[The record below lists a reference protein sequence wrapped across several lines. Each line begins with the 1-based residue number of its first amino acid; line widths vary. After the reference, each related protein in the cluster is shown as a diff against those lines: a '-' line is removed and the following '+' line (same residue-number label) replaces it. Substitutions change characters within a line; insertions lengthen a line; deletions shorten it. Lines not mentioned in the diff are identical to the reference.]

1 LAPDALEGTIP
12 PLVTPFDE
20 GGGLD
25 LKAFEANLD
34 SYAAEDLQG
43 YLVLGSNGEA
53 ATLEEGEKLA
63 LVRSARPRVAK
74 RLLLVGT
81 GLEST
86 SATATFTR
94 KVADLGAD
102 AVLVLTP
109 HYYRSQMTPE
119 VLERY
124 YRAVAD
130 SSPVPVLLYSVPSFT
145 GLIFPAPLA
154 GRLADHPNIVGM
166 KESSGD
172 LALLSRILA
181 TVPQRFRVACGSA
194 PVAYPAYCLGA
205 RAAVIALACCAPR
218 PAAAL
223 YRAVKEGNHAR
234 ARTLQEAVTPLA
246 TAVTSTYG
254 IPGLKAAM
262 TLAGRRGGYPRPPLG
277 PVGRGIEDELRGL
290 LERAE
295 AAVSAR

>member
-1 LAPDALEGTIP
+1 MGLDALEGTIP

-20 GGGLD
+20 GGSLD
-25 LKAFEANLD
+25 IAAFEANLE

-53 ATLEEGEKLA
+53 ATLEEEEKLA
-63 LVRSARPRVAK
+63 LVRSARARAGT

-81 GLEST
+81 GLEGT
-86 SATATFTR
+86 RATCRFTR

-124 YRAVAD
+124 YRTVAD
-130 SSPVPVLLYSVPSFT
+130 ESPVPVLLYSVPSFT
-145 GLIFPAPLA
+145 GLLFPPGLA
-154 GRLADHPNIVGM
+154 GRLGDHPRIVGM

-172 LALLSRILA
+172 IALLSRILA
-181 TVPQRFRVACGSA
+181 TAPPRFRVCCGSA
-194 PVAYPAYCLGA
+194 PVAYPAFCLGA

-223 YRAVKEGNHAR
+223 YRAVKDGNHAR
-234 ARTLQEAVTPLA
+234 ARALQEAVTPLA

-262 TLAGRRGGYPRPPLG
+262 TLAGRRGGHPRAPLG
-277 PVGRGIEDELRGL
+277 PAGPAVVEELRPL
-290 LERAE
+290 LARAE
-295 AAVSAR
+295 AAVEA